1 MEHVS
6 APKPTS
12 KAGAV
17 QSQRTRV
24 SAEALLS
31 SEAGSGVEGRVA
43 VSDPFWMARRVRSLW
58 ARGNIR
64 ALIGGGEGSKGLDT

>member
-6 APKPTS
+6 ALEPTS
-12 KAGAV
+12 KTGAV

-58 ARGNIR
+58 ARGNAE
-64 ALIGGGEGSKGLDT
+64 ALIGRGEGSKGLDT